1 MPVMHHVE
9 QRQAHLWRYLYDPG
23 QLYICDR
30 HFSVSAPVYDRL
42 YGRPVLDVSYWIREV
57 FVVYL
62 DVPEAELQRRH
73 KATADHGGSQHAS
86 RVMQLYREHIRNFEH
101 ARLDGTKPISELCE
115 LVSVLAKS
123 IAYA

>member
-9 QRQAHLWRYLYDPG
+9 QRQAHLWRYLYDP
-23 QLYICDR
+23 QRLYVCDR

-42 YGRPVLDVSYWIREV
+42 YSRPVLDISYWLREV

-73 KATADHGGSQHAS
+73 KATNDAGGSEHAS
-86 RVMQLYREHIRNFEH
+86 RVRQLYHEHIRNFEH
-101 ARLDGTKPISELCE
+101 ARLDGTKPTIELCE
-115 LVSVLAKS
+115 LVSVLARS
-123 IAYA
+123 IANA